1 MDMRIFLFIVSSVL
15 FLYSCQDSTTEPLP
29 SGNSVIGTW
38 EYSGDIGFTDITD
51 PANPYFPK
59 FTFNNYFNF
68 EESARFV
75 KLPSKEILGYKYVKT
90 GSYNSTSDTITLTI
104 KNEIYVSFE
113 DSLQSKPSPLPVNPY
128 NKKYKFI
135 VVSDTL
141 KMALL
146 GVTGIYYINYF
157 RK

>member
-1 MDMRIFLFIVSSVL
+1 MNLKVFLLSILFVSS
-15 FLYSCQDSTTEPLP
+15 FYSCKDSINETSPP
-29 SGNSVIGTW
+29 VNSVAGTW

-59 FTFNNYFNF
+59 FTFNGYSNF

-90 GSYNSTSDTITLTI
+90 GSYEIASDTITLKI
-104 KNEIYVSFE
+104 ENEIYVSFE
-113 DSLQSKPSPLPVNPY
+113 DSLQSKPTPLPVNPY
-128 NKKYKFI
+128 YKKYKFI

-146 GVTGIYYINYF
+146 GVIGFNYIDYL
-157 RK
+157 KK